1 MFRAVFCQNGDRMEG
16 EGASQASPT
25 GKSWTRREQAPALQ
39 GVCTKFVR
47 VPFFLR
53 FPLSARRESSP
64 EGELSRLGQAAV
76 QPP

>member
-25 GKSWTRREQAPALQ
+25 GKAWTRREQAPALQ

-47 VPFFLR
+47 VLFFLR
-53 FPLSARRESSP
+53 FPPLRKA
-64 EGELSRLGQAAV
+64 QKA
-76 QPP
+76 PPRGSFRI